1 MAKAAGKSTRRHK
14 YGKGGQKF
22 YGTLEQNKLKITFS
36 ICSWKLQPNIETLEQ
51 WIFINYFK

>member
-22 YGTLEQNKLKITFS
+22 YGTLEQNKLKNHIFYMF
-36 ICSWKLQPNIETLEQ
+36 LETAAQ
-51 WIFINYFK
+51 YRNT